1 MNPKISV
8 ITISYNNKA
17 GLEKTF
23 ESVTSQDFKDF
34 EHIIIDGGSKDG
46 SKEFL
51 EKHTDQISYWI
62 SEPDKGIYDAL
73 NKGIAKAKG
82 IFTVFI
88 NSGDSLYEK
97 DVLSKLAVIDESY
110 DVVSG
115 DVNLVLP
122 NGKNQVKK
130 HEKCSLK
137 FLLTNTPHHQGSRI
151 RTELLKMNLYRL
163 DYKIIS
169 DWAWFFDRYLEN
181 KKFLQ
186 LDEITSNFTL
196 DGISSLQPELLK
208 NERQDFL
215 NKNHPDFALINEELN
230 RLTDA
235 NMQLKMAIKKI
246 YSSRAIQ
253 LLKKLKLTKL

>member
-23 ESVTSQDFKDF
+23 ESVTTQDYKDF
-34 EHIIIDGGSKDG
+34 EYIVIDGGSKDG
-46 SKEFL
+46 SKELL
-51 EKHTDQISYWI
+51 EKYTDQITYWI

-73 NKGIAKAKG
+73 NKGISQAKG

-88 NSGDSLYEK
+88 NSGDSLYAK

-130 HEKCSLK
+130 HENCSLK

-151 RTELLKMNLYRL
+151 RTELLKMNLYRM

-169 DWAWFFDRYLEN
+169 DWAWFFDRYIEN

-208 NERQDFL
+208 KERQDFL
-215 NKNHPDFALINEELN
+215 NKNHPEFALINEELN
-230 RLTDA
+230 RLADA

-253 LLKKLKLTKL
+253 LLKKFKLTKL